1 MISIDALRDDR
12 EEAYKVWFER
22 WWARADIEREII
34 NANSRGFTFI
44 KIDLDN
50 GDAYTRNRMNDSL
63 FIENLKD
70 KLPGFRL
77 ETNLRVS
84 QQLLRKDKVI
94 KELFINW
101 DDDGE
106 DMVE

>member
-12 EEAYKVWFER
+12 EEAYKTWFER
-22 WWARADIEREII
+22 WWSRSDIEKRII

-44 KIDLDN
+44 KIDLEN

-77 ETNLRVS
+77 ETNWRVS
-84 QQLLRKDKVI
+84 QQLLFKDKVI
-94 KELFINW
+94 KELIINW
-101 DDDGE
+101 SDNGE
-106 DMVE
+106 DIVE

>member
-12 EEAYKVWFER
+12 EEAYKTWFER
-22 WWARADIEREII
+22 WWARADIEKEII

-44 KIDLDN
+44 KIGLEN

-63 FIENLKD
+63 FIDNLKNR
-70 KLPGFRL
+70 LPGFRL

-84 QQLLRKDKVI
+84 QQLLCKDKVI
-94 KELFINW
+94 KELIINW
-101 DDDGE
+101 SDNGE
-106 DMVE
+106 DIVE